1 MYELYLNKAHAKNSI
16 LSIFLGFPDS
26 LVSKESACRAGDLGS
41 IPGSGRVPGE
51 GNGNLFQHSCLEN
64 PMDRGAWQATVH
76 GVTSVRHDLATKSPP
91 PGIFL
96 VKIYHLDGMFQT
108 NVLVSQL
115 CLTLCGPMDY
125 SPPDSSVHGKNIS
138 PGKNTVV
145 DSQSLLQGIFPT
157 QDQTWVSCIA
167 GRLFTV

>member
-64 PMDRGAWQATVH
+64 PMDRGAWQAIVR
-76 GVTSVRHDLATKSPP
+76 GVTRVRHD
-91 PGIFL
+91 
-96 VKIYHLDGMFQT
+96 
-108 NVLVSQL
+108 
-115 CLTLCGPMDY
+115 
-125 SPPDSSVHGKNIS
+125 
-138 PGKNTVV
+138 
-145 DSQSLLQGIFPT
+145 
-157 QDQTWVSCIA
+157 
-167 GRLFTV
+167 